1 MIRNQ
6 SRRPTSRPRRPA
18 PPSRRRKVYQFII
31 NRSAGTGKEDPG
43 LKLAKKLERRLKRS
57 GWDSFIKSANTA
69 EEFDRCIS
77 AAVREHP
84 FAVVVFGGDGSV
96 RRAAAVVAKVNG
108 LLGII
113 PIGRHNNIYNS
124 LYGPVDPEAALD
136 LISGG
141 YQARIDLGQANGRVF
156 VGSLITGL
164 VPALIERLGG
174 GKFPRLGMTWT
185 KLAGRAADDTVA
197 RAITMKIDYFTF
209 QLEPHLLNVHLLPNL
224 LTLRFAPVAAPD
236 NGRLVVVY
244 DRDAS
249 RDTLAHY
256 IRDLKKGDYQYT
268 DSMQIIRG
276 QKIVITP
283 AAGQKWLMDGDEIEF
298 SGEELT
304 IEVLPGALRV
314 FSHAP
319 KKQ

>member
-1 MIRNQ
+1 MIKNQ
-6 SRRPTSRPRRPA
+6 SRRPSSRPRRPA
-18 PPSRRRKVYQFII
+18 LPSRRRKVYQFII
-31 NRSAGTGKEDPG
+31 NKSVGTGKDDPG

-57 GWDSFIKSANTA
+57 GWDSFIKTANTA
-69 EEFDRCIS
+69 DEFDRCITT
-77 AAVREHP
+77 AIREQP

-96 RRAAAVVAKVNG
+96 RRAAAQVAKVNG
-108 LLGII
+108 LLGIV
-113 PIGRHNNIYNS
+113 PTGRHNNIYNS
-124 LYGPVDPEAALD
+124 LYGPVDVEAALE
-136 LISGG
+136 LIGAG

-164 VPALIERLGG
+164 VPALIESLGG
-174 GKFPRLGMTWT
+174 GKFPRLGMTWS
-185 KLAGRAADDTVA
+185 KLAGRAADDIVPK
-197 RAITMKIDYFTF
+197 AITMKIDYFTF

-224 LTLRFAPVAAPD
+224 LTLRFAPIATPD
-236 NGRLVVVY
+236 NSKLVVIY

-249 RDTLAHY
+249 RDVLAHY
-256 IRDLKKGDYQYT
+256 IRDLKKGSYQYT
-268 DSMQIIRG
+268 DAMQIIRG

-283 AAGQKWLMDGDEIEF
+283 ASGQKWLMDGDEMEF
-298 SGEELT
+298 SGEELI